1 MRFHIDFEDFDEYFM
16 STEDEER
23 PDRLYD
29 YRYISIS
36 PTLIYYY
43 YILDDIFKWFK
54 DLNIEYQMGYQSQGK
69 DITGDFSIKSVISM
83 DPYSCYWYIDI
94 KDENKAM
101 LFKLTWM

>member
-1 MRFHIDFEDFDEYFM
+1 
-16 STEDEER
+16 
-23 PDRLYD
+23 
-29 YRYISIS
+29 
-36 PTLIYYY
+36 
-43 YILDDIFKWFK
+43 
-54 DLNIEYQMGYQSQGK
+54 MGYQSQGK